1 MPSLRTLSLFQI
13 LTLIFALAVA
23 LTLTLTLTLILAQTG
38 ARAVRPARATGR
50 LHALRAGT

>member
-1 MPSLRTLSLFQI
+1 MPSLRALSLFQI
-13 LTLIFALAVA
+13 LKLILALAVA
-23 LTLTLTLTLILAQTG
+23 LTLTLTLTLTQTG

>member
-13 LTLIFALAVA
+13 LTLILALAVA
-23 LTLTLTLTLILAQTG
+23 LTLTLTLTLTQTQTG

>member
-1 MPSLRTLSLFQI
+1 MPSLRALSLFQT
-13 LTLIFALAVA
+13 LTLILALAVA
-23 LTLTLTLTLILAQTG
+23 LTLTFILTQTG